1 MRGDFILV
9 CPGCGDPDLLVEYSL
24 KKVAQTAAEAARGY
38 VIDMSTQEIIFDY
51 RPCKVNPELEDCLS
65 CLDQSLFNY
74 LEWLDVFENDPEL
87 VQIKHQIRKLSV
99 MVNKFVNK

>member
-9 CPGCGDPDLLVEYSL
+9 CPGCGDPDLLVEYSI

-51 RPCKVNPELEDCLS
+51 RTCKVNPELEHLLS
-65 CLDQSLFNY
+65 CMDQSLSIY
-74 LEWLDVFENDPEL
+74 MEELDKFEKDPEL
-87 VQIKHQIRKLSV
+87 VKIKHQIRKLSV